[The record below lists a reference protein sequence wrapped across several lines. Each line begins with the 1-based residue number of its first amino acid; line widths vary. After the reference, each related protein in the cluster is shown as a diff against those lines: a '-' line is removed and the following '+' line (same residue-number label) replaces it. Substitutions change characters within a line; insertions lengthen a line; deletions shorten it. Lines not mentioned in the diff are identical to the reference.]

1 MFDPRHPLS
10 PTTLVGILQKKTL
23 HFRMKINSIVAT
35 AVIASSMVAPV
46 MASTPA
52 SQFSDVQPTDWAYQA
67 ILNLNARYGCL
78 AGYPNGTL
86 KPGQTATRA
95 ELIAL
100 TNSCLD
106 RVSDFADA
114 KDASLAAA
122 LKEQTAKWSGLS
134 KRVRTLEVAA
144 ATKANGVGN
153 YVGAGVLLNQQG
165 VAGNGFNT
173 TKTVGGANAQGR
185 YVFANGF
192 KGEFSARPY
201 LNIAAGPNSQLGAAG
216 GLLATYDYSIAKRG
230 GVSSA
235 NLYGGAGYQVPFTQ
249 YTGANYQSAIGDRG
263 QIVLAIGVEGR
274 ITDSLV
280 GYGQLTFP
288 TTNAANSYGATNG
301 TYSPVFTTGLG
312 VKF

>member
-1 MFDPRHPLS
+1 MS
-10 PTTLVGILQKKTL
+10 IK
-23 HFRMKINSIVAT
+23 NIVAT
-35 AVIASSMVAPV
+35 AFLASSMVAPA

-52 SQFSDVQPTDWAYQA
+52 SQFSDVQPTDWSYQA
-67 ILNLNARYGCL
+67 IQNLNARYGCL

-86 KPGQTATRA
+86 KPGQAATRA

-106 RVSDFADA
+106 RISDFQDA
-114 KDASLAAA
+114 KDAALATA
-122 LKEQTAKWSGLS
+122 LKEQASKWSGLS
-134 KRVRTLEVAA
+134 KRVRKLEVAA
-144 ATKANGVGN
+144 ATKANGIGN
-153 YVGAGVLLNQQG
+153 YVGAGVLLDQQG
-165 VAGNGFNT
+165 IAGNGFSAN
-173 TKTVGGANAQGR
+173 KTVGGVNVQGR

-192 KGEFSARPY
+192 NGEFSARPY
-201 LNIAAGPNSQLGAAG
+201 LNVAAGPNSQLGAAG
-216 GLLATYDYSIAKRG
+216 GLLATYDYSVAKRN

-235 NLYGGAGYQVPFTQ
+235 NVYAGAGYQVPFVQ
-249 YTGANYQSAIGDRG
+249 YTGANYQSAVGNRG
-263 QIVLAIGVEGR
+263 QIVLAVGVEGR

-301 TYSPVFTTGLG
+301 TYSPVLTGGIG